1 MANLNEIS
9 ASELLGIN
17 NNKRPERDTRTLVL
31 SYIRQNPDGV
41 TAKMAAEAANISERR
56 ARTILNELCQ
66 AREIYERKLPDVQ
79 SYLFYPNGRLIHKY
93 LQKSKDLGSQIFRI
107 SFHEGRKGPRV
118 QIQERKFTLLE
129 GEKVEGSIFVDFNN
143 LEAFTSFL
151 DEMLVRFNQFNEDK
165 NGGRKK

>member
-1 MANLNEIS
+1 MVNLNEIS

-41 TAKMAAEAANISERR
+41 TAKMVAEAASISERR
-56 ARTILNELCQ
+56 SRTILGELCQ
-66 AREIYERKLPDVQ
+66 SREIYDRKLPDVQ
-79 SYLFYPNGRLIHKY
+79 SHLFYPNGRLIHKY

-107 SFHEGRKGPRV
+107 SFHEGRKEPRI

-129 GEKVEGSIFVDFNN
+129 GEKVEGSIFVNYNN
-143 LEAFTSFL
+143 LEAFTTFL
-151 DEMLVRFNQFNEDK
+151 DEMLVRFNQF
-165 NGGRKK
+165 KKENRGENK